1 MVLTAKKMAF
11 LALGAAL
18 LSWML
23 VGLLI
28 KKAPA
33 IRLMDRPNER
43 SLHTQTTPRG
53 GGLGFILTWL
63 VGCFVWWYWR
73 GGEFVP
79 WGSLTVFVAAVMIVA
94 GISLWDDFRSI
105 GAGIRLAVHL
115 VCAAAAIAAFGYFRT
130 VNVGFIVPLGWA
142 GMLVTAIWIVG
153 LTNVFN
159 FMDGVDGIAGIQ
171 GVVAGLAWSGAGGYL
186 HSLTVAVFGTLLAGG
201 CAGFLI
207 RNWSPAR
214 IFMGDVGSAFLGFSF
229 SALPLIML
237 FEIKSRADAYVIASV
252 PGFALMVVW
261 PFVADGMLTFSRRLL
276 NREPVWKSHR
286 GHLYQR
292 LVQAGLSHSTVALYY
307 GLWAVT
313 CSVAGFFYLTE
324 GRGCWMWC
332 LSLLFVGVT
341 WGATVRLERRKKTA
355 NS

>member
-1 MVLTAKKMAF
+1 MAYI
-11 LALGAAL
+11 ALGSAL
-18 LSWML
+18 LSWVL
-23 VGLLI
+23 VGFII
-28 KKAPA
+28 KKAPV
-33 IRLMDRPNER
+33 IGLMDRPNDR

-63 VGCFVWWYWR
+63 FGCIVWWCSRGR
-73 GGEFVP
+73 GGLP
-79 WGSLTVFVAAVMIVA
+79 WGSLTVFVAAVMIIA
-94 GISLWDDFRSI
+94 IISLWDDFRSI
-105 GAGIRLAVHL
+105 GVGIRLAVHL
-115 VCAAAAIAAFGYFRT
+115 VCATVAIAGFSYFRT

-142 GMLVTAIWIVG
+142 GMLVTAIWMVG

-171 GVVAGLAWSGAGGYL
+171 GLVAGLAWSIAGGYFHL
-186 HSLTVAVFGTLLAGG
+186 PTVAVLGALLAGG

-214 IFMGDVGSAFLGFSF
+214 IFMGDVGSAFLGFCF

-237 FEIKSRADAYVIASV
+237 IEINGRADAYMVASV

-261 PFVADGMLTFSRRLL
+261 PFVADGMLTFFRRLL

-292 LVQAGLSHSTVALYY
+292 LVQAGLSHSTVASYY
-307 GLWAVT
+307 GLWAAM

-324 GRGCWMWC
+324 GFGRWTWC
-332 LSLLFVGVT
+332 IALLFLCVT
-341 WGATVRLERRKKTA
+341 WATTLHLERRKKTA
-355 NS
+355 NP